1 MNSHGCSSENG
12 SSIFNLQSLVRG
24 RAWVYGDDV
33 NTDVIFPGKYTYTIR
48 DEVEMAQHA
57 LEDLDPAFA
66 RNVQAGDVIVAG
78 RNWGCGSSREQAV
91 TSLRAAGIRV
101 IIAQSFARIYFRN
114 AVNNGLL
121 PVICPEAVA
130 VIRSGDT
137 VAVDLDRGVI
147 SCAAGEFPFPPLSPS
162 VAAIFQA
169 GGLLPMLKNL
179 GGVRPQY
186 DGRPAQILEV

>member
-179 GGVRPQY
+179 GGVLPQY

>member
-1 MNSHGCSSENG
+1 MNSHENSPENE
-12 SSIFNLQSLVRG
+12 SSIFDLESSIRG

-33 NTDVIFPGKYTYTIR
+33 NTDVIFPGKYTYTIK
-48 DEVEMAQHA
+48 DEAEIAQHA

-66 RNVQAGDVIVAG
+66 GTVQAGDVIVAR

-130 VIRSGDT
+130 VIRPGEP

-169 GGLLPMLKNL
+169 GGLLPMLKSL
-179 GGVRPQY
+179 ST
-186 DGRPAQILEV
+186 QIAEI